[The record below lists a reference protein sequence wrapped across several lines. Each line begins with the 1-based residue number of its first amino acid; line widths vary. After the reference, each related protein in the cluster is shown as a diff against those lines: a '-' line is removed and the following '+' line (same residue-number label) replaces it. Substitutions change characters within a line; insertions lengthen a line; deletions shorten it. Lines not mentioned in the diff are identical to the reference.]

1 MALFGNIDDLARVLS
16 TDPRFKSAFQY
27 LNRCRAAGS
36 VEERRIADLA
46 LDAVEKIP
54 LEDGAVAM
62 DQAYRSR
69 GRGDC
74 FFESHRKHIDVQC
87 ILEGE
92 EIIDVVG
99 IAELEVDKPYRE
111 DKDFVKYRDPG
122 RASRLRL
129 RAGQAAV
136 FFPEDGHMP
145 GQFQDSPGIVRKTV
159 VKVPVVPPIT

>member
-16 TDPRFKSAFQY
+16 ADPRFKSAFLY
-27 LNRCRAAGS
+27 LDRCRVAGS

-69 GRGDC
+69 ERGDC

-92 EIIDVVG
+92 EIIDVIG
-99 IAELEVDKPYRE
+99 IADLEVDRPYRE
-111 DKDFVKYRDPG
+111 DKDVAKYRDPG
-122 RASRLRL
+122 SGSRLRL
-129 RAGQAAV
+129 KAGQAAV

-145 GQFQDSPGIVRKTV
+145 GQFLVSPGLVRKTV
-159 VKVPVVPPIT
+159 IKVPVAPPTT

>member
-16 TDPRFKSAFQY
+16 SDPRFNTAFQY
-27 LNRCRAAGS
+27 LVRCRTTGS
-36 VEERRIADLA
+36 SEERRIADLPI
-46 LDAVEKIP
+46 DSVEKIP

-62 DQAYRSR
+62 DQAYQSR
-69 GRGDC
+69 KRGDC

-87 ILEGE
+87 ILAGE

-99 IAELEVDKPYRE
+99 TAELEVDKPYRE
-111 DKDFVKYRDPG
+111 DKDVVKYRDPG
-122 RASRLRL
+122 AGSRLRL

-145 GQFQDSPGIVRKTV
+145 GQFQDSPGLVRKTV
-159 VKVPVVPPIT
+159 IKVPVDPSVS